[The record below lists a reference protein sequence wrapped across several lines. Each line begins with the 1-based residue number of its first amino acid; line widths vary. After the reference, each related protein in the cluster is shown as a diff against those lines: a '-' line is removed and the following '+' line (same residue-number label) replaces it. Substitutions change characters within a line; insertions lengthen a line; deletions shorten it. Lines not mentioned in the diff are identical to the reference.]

1 MYYNKKEEDYKKEK
15 EERREFFH
23 NISFRDKEGNL
34 TKELLYEKAKKTAEY
49 FEKSNL
55 TTSQLRKFYNEV
67 KSLEAKIEATKGDD
81 DEKYKK
87 NEALIYMLISK
98 VNYSYNRDKV
108 YDKKIDDYV
117 SKIAALKDF
126 IEEMVPKIKN
136 LQDFKDFAKFFEAI
150 VGFADLKRR

>member
-1 MYYNKKEEDYKKEK
+1 MYYNKKE

-67 KSLEAKIEATKGDD
+67 KSLEAKIEATEGND

-98 VNYSYNRDKV
+98 VNYSYNRDK
-108 YDKKIDDYV
+108 
-117 SKIAALKDF
+117 SKVEALKDF